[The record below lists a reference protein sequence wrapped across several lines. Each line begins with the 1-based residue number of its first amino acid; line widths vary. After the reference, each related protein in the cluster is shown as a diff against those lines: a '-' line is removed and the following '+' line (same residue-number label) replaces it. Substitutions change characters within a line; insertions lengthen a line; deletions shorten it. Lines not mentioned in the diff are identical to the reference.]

1 MKKPPLTDDMLTPP
15 MLIGHISRAQRC
27 ILRSRERDPIMT
39 QNSCRSILFCLSH
52 EEGVTQLE
60 LSRRAGLKPPTVSV
74 ALKHLEDEGYVVREV
89 DDDDKRA
96 ARVYLSEKGHAL
108 ERENNERFEKVDSEM
123 MRGFTEEETEQLR
136 KMLLRIRDNLEN
148 PKGKSE
154 E

>member
-1 MKKPPLTDDMLTPP
+1 MKKAPLTDDMLTPP

-27 ILRSRERDPIMT
+27 TLRSRENDPIMT

-52 EEGVTQLE
+52 EEGITQLE

-74 ALKHLEDEGYVVREV
+74 ALKHLEDEGYVVRQI

-96 ARVYLSEKGHAL
+96 ARVYLSDKGHAL

-123 MRGFTEEETEQLR
+123 MRGFTEEETELLR
-136 KMLLRIRDNLEN
+136 KMLLRIRDNLKD
-148 PKGKSE
+148 PKGKNE

>member
-1 MKKPPLTDDMLTPP
+1 MKKAPLTDDMLTPP
-15 MLIGHISRAQRC
+15 MLIGHIFRKQRC
-27 ILRSRERDPIMT
+27 TLRSRENDPIMT
-39 QNSCRSILFCLSH
+39 QNSCRSLLFCLSH
-52 EEGVTQLE
+52 EEGMTQLE

-74 ALKHLEDEGYVVREV
+74 ALKHLEDEGYVVRKI

-108 ERENNERFEKVDSEM
+108 ERENNERFERVDNEM
-123 MRGFTEEETEQLR
+123 MRGFTPEETEQLR
-136 KMLLRIRDNLEN
+136 KLLLRIRDNLEN